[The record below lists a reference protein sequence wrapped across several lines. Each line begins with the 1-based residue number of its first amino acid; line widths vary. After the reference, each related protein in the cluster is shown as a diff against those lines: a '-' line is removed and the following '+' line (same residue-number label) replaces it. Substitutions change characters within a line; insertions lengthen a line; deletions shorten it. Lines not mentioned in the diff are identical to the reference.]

1 MTESANNEDL
11 VMVQTYEIEAGNFT
25 LAGEAASNIKKLLR
39 QLGIDAKIVRKV
51 SIAAYEAELNMVIH
65 SLGGIMRLE
74 ITPKEIVLKARDDGP
89 GIEDIELAMQEG
101 YSTAT
106 ELARELGF
114 GAGMGLPNIKRCSDK
129 LHLQSKLGLGTYLEA
144 RFFCNP

>member
-1 MTESANNEDL
+1 MTQNANED
-11 VMVQTYEIEAGNFT
+11 VIMTNTYEIEAGNFT

-39 QLGIDAKIVRKV
+39 QLGIEAKILRRVA
-51 SIAAYEAELNMVIH
+51 IAAYETEINMVIH
-65 SLGGIMRLE
+65 SVGGTMKLE
-74 ITPKEIVLKARDDGP
+74 ITPREIILKARDRGP
-89 GIEDIELAMQEG
+89 GIEDIELAMKEG

-129 LHLQSKLGLGTYLEA
+129 LHLQSELGQGTYLEA
-144 RFFCNP
+144 KFFL

>member
-129 LHLQSKLGLGTYLEA
+129 LHLLSKLGLGTYLEA
-144 RFFCNP
+144 RFFL

>member
-1 MTESANNEDL
+1 MTQNININNEDL
-11 VMVQTYEIEAGNFT
+11 IMVQTYEIEAGNFT

-39 QLGIDAKIVRKV
+39 QLGIDAKIVRRV
-51 SIAAYEAELNMVIH
+51 AIAAYEAEINMVIH
-65 SLGGIMRLE
+65 SVGGTMKLE
-74 ITPKEIVLKARDDGP
+74 ITPKEIVLKANDDGP
-89 GIEDIELAMQEG
+89 GIEDVELAMQEG

-129 LHLQSKLGLGTYLEA
+129 LHLQSQLGQGTYLEA
-144 RFFCNP
+144 RFFL

>member
-114 GAGMGLPNIKRCSDK
+114 GAGIGLPKIKRCSDK
-129 LHLQSKLGLGTYLEA
+129 LQLHSKLGQGTYLEA
-144 RFFCNP
+144 RFFL

>member
-129 LHLQSKLGLGTYLEA
+129 LHLQSKLGQGTYLEA
-144 RFFCNP
+144 RFFL

>member
-144 RFFCNP
+144 RFFL

>member
-1 MTESANNEDL
+1 MAQSINNEEL
-11 VMVQTYEIEAGNFT
+11 VMVHTYEIEAGNFT
-25 LAGEAASNIKKLLR
+25 LAGEVASNIKKLLR
-39 QLGIDAKIVRKV
+39 QIGIDTKIVRRV
-51 SIAAYEAELNMVIH
+51 AIAAYETEINMVIH
-65 SLGGIMRLE
+65 SVGGIMRLE

-129 LHLQSKLGLGTYLEA
+129 LHIQSELGQGTYLEA
-144 RFFCNP
+144 RFFL

>member
-1 MTESANNEDL
+1 
-11 VMVQTYEIEAGNFT
+11 MVQTYEIEAGNFT

-129 LHLQSKLGLGTYLEA
+129 LHLQSKLGQGTYLEA
-144 RFFCNP
+144 RFFL

>member
-129 LHLQSKLGLGTYLEA
+129 LHLQSKLGQGTYLEA